1 MESKNLPQKEHKIIL
16 ENRKKVTITGIEK
29 MESVNTT
36 QVALITNQTQL
47 IISGTELHI
56 NKMDVG
62 LGNVEIVGNF
72 DSIKYADKKQNI
84 FKRMF
89 K

>member
-62 LGNVEIVGNF
+62 LGNVEIVGNI